1 MRVRILGS
9 GGGAPS
15 PTRETSCVLVRDGE
29 RALLLDMGSGARR
42 LLSDPS
48 LLDGCGE
55 LHVVLTH
62 FHFDHVCGLP
72 YLPWLAVGATI
83 WGPGGWLYDRDSAD
97 ILEPLRR
104 PPIAPGDV
112 TATYRVD
119 ELAPGSQ
126 TIGGFEVR
134 ASPQPRHWAPSA
146 GLRIDD
152 TLAYVTDTPYE
163 PSSSELAEGVAHL
176 LHEAW
181 SSSRAPVHADRDATS
196 GDAARVAREARV
208 EALTLVHLD
217 PTLTDP
223 ALLVDDARE
232 QFERVALGEDGLA
245 LG

>member
-1 MRVRILGS
+1 VRVVILGS

-15 PTRETSCVLVRDGE
+15 AARETSCILAREGE

-72 YLPWLAVGATI
+72 YLPWLDVGATI
-83 WGPGGWLYDRDSAD
+83 WGPGRWLYDKKSEE

-104 PPIAPGDV
+104 PPIAPADV

-119 ELAPGSQ
+119 ELARGSQ
-126 TIGGFEVR
+126 TIGGFDVQ
-134 ASPQPRHWAPSA
+134 ASPQPRHWAPSV
-146 GLRIDD
+146 GLRVEDE
-152 TLAYVTDTPYE
+152 LAFVTDTPYE
-163 PSSSELAEGVAHL
+163 PSSSKLAEGVSHL

-181 SSSRAPVHADRDATS
+181 SSSRAPMYPDRDATA
-196 GDAARVAREARV
+196 GDAARVAREAGV
-208 EALTLVHLD
+208 GALTLVHLN
-217 PTLTDP
+217 PAHTDP
-223 ALLVDDARE
+223 FVVLDDARE
-232 QFERVALGEDGLA
+232 QFEHVALGEDGLV

>member
-42 LLSDPS
+42 LLSDQS
-48 LLDGCGE
+48 LLVGCGE

-72 YLPWLAVGATI
+72 YLPWLGVGATI
-83 WGPGGWLYDRDSAD
+83 WGPGEWLYDRDSAG

-112 TATYRVD
+112 TGTYRVD

-146 GLRIDD
+146 GLRVED

-163 PSSSELAEGVAHL
+163 ASSSELADGVTHL

-181 SSSRAPVHADRDATS
+181 SSSRAPEHADRDATS
-196 GDAARVAREARV
+196 RDAARVAREARV

-223 ALLVDDARE
+223 ALLIDDARE
-232 QFERVALGEDGLA
+232 EFEHVALGEDGLT